1 MTHQALLQAAAA
13 NNHAAQA
20 AAAGLP
26 VLNTAASCS
35 PVITTTSELTPLQ
48 LHSADTVA
56 SLHPSFQTIP
66 GYHSL
71 YHPAAAA
78 AGPSLLAAATGQ
90 ATPAEP
96 ATPPPQTAGPPP
108 GQGQLLPP
116 TAGLPG
122 LTQLTQL
129 QQLHQL
135 QALQQPQLP
144 SLTFP
149 SAVMPLLLRE
159 GKMKLLLVLALLL
172 SSPQHSVLLSGKIF
186 CKSSKYP
193 CFFVPL

>member
-26 VLNTAASCS
+26 VLNTAAAAQLSAANCS

-71 YHPAAAA
+71 YHPGAAAA
-78 AGPSLLAAATGQ
+78 AGPSLLAAAAAGQ

-96 ATPPPQTAGPPP
+96 STPPPQAAAGPPPP

-129 QQLHQL
+129 QLAVTNEQLTLGHHSQVSTAAPHQHL
-135 QALQQPQLP
+135 LECIEPCPHGKLLIL
-144 SLTFP
+144 LTKI
-149 SAVMPLLLRE
+149 RE
-159 GKMKLLLVLALLL
+159 GT
-172 SSPQHSVLLSGKIF
+172 SQS
-186 CKSSKYP
+186 
-193 CFFVPL
+193 